1 MFDATP
7 IARLYAHW
15 RLSRMN
21 ALDPAKTQA
30 NELARLLRR
39 ARNTRFGR
47 DHGFDRIDSPEAFQ
61 RAVPLR
67 SYEAFWE
74 GYWKDAFPGMKDA
87 TWPGATR
94 YLAESSGTSSGKTKF
109 IPVTDEMLASNQRA
123 ALTMTALHLAGMPG
137 GCMLGGRN
145 FMLGGSVAM
154 KQYDGVLSGDLSGI
168 AAREVPLWA
177 SPFYY
182 PPRDLAEIGDWEEK
196 TAALARE
203 SVKQDIR
210 AMGATTSWL
219 LLFFDS
225 LRQFHGKPDGKL
237 KDFYPNLEMVVV
249 GGVALEPYRERLLD
263 YIGDAD
269 IDLREVYPA
278 SEGFLAISDRGIG
291 EGLRLL
297 LDNGLF
303 YEFVPLEELEA
314 ENPTR
319 HWIGNVETGINYA
332 VVLSTCAGLW
342 AYILGDTVRF
352 VDLDPPRL
360 LVTGRV
366 SYYLSAFG
374 EHVIDEE
381 LEKAA
386 TAAAEA
392 AGASIADFSV
402 AALYPDGE
410 RPRGCHLWLIEFTE
424 ERGRDALTRAAEAI
438 DTTLSAL
445 NLDYKAHRA
454 GGFGMDPP
462 LIEQLPAG
470 GFARW
475 MKTRG
480 KLGGQNKVP
489 RVISNPELL
498 QSLREMAETAPVQQ
512 AQE

>member
-7 IARLYAHW
+7 IARVLAHW

-30 NELARLLRR
+30 DQLAKLLRR
-39 ARNTRFGR
+39 ARDTRFGR

-67 SYEAFWE
+67 AYEAFWE
-74 GYWKDAFPGMKDA
+74 GYWKDAFPSMKGA
-87 TWPGATR
+87 TWPSPAP

-109 IPVTDEMLASNQRA
+109 IPVTDEMMASNQRA
-123 ALTMTALHLAGMPG
+123 ALTMTALHLDTMPSG
-137 GCMLGGRN
+137 RMLAGRN

-154 KQYDGVLSGDLSGI
+154 KQHDGVFSGDLSGI
-168 AAREVPLWA
+168 AARGVPLWA
-177 SPFYY
+177 RPFYY
-182 PPRDLAEIGDWEEK
+182 PPRHLAEISDWEEK

-263 YIGDAD
+263 YIGGAD

-278 SEGFLAISDRGIG
+278 SEGFLAISDRGVG

-319 HWIGNVETGINYA
+319 HWIANVETGVNYA

-366 SYYLSAFG
+366 TYYLSAFG

-386 TAAAEA
+386 SAAAEA
-392 AGASIADFSV
+392 VGASVADFSV

-410 RPRGCHLWLIEFTE
+410 RPRGRHLWIMEFME
-424 ERGRDALTRAAEAI
+424 ERGPEELARAAEAI
-438 DTTLSAL
+438 DGTLSEL

-462 LIEQLPAG
+462 LVEQLPPG

-475 MKTRG
+475 MKSRG
-480 KLGGQNKVP
+480 KLGGQNKTP
-489 RVISNPELL
+489 RVISDPQLL
-498 QSLREMAETAPVQQ
+498 ESLRKMAQDAPVS
-512 AQE
+512 